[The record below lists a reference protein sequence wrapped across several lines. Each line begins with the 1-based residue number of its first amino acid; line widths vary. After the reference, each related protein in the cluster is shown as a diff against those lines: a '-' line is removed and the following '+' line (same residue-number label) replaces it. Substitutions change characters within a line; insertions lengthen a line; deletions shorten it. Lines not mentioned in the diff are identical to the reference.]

1 MTTDQE
7 VYRPLPEI
15 VAAANVKSYEE
26 MAGFWAQ
33 RAQEFG
39 WFKPRDK
46 VLDDPN
52 KPFFLCKNRA
62 MNIKRPQEPKPHQKS
77 GYTATVTHYSVL
89 TRKT

>member
-1 MTTDQE
+1 MRLPHFLPKERKETMTTDQE

-15 VAAANVKSYEE
+15 VAAANVNRYEE
-26 MAGFWAQ
+26 MAHFWAQ

-52 KPFFLCKNRA
+52 NP
-62 MNIKRPQEPKPHQKS
+62 
-77 GYTATVTHYSVL
+77 Y
-89 TRKT
+89 

>member
-15 VAAANVKSYEE
+15 VAAANVNRYEE
-26 MAGFWAQ
+26 MAHFWAQ

-52 KPFFLCKNRA
+52 NP
-62 MNIKRPQEPKPHQKS
+62 
-77 GYTATVTHYSVL
+77 Y
-89 TRKT
+89 